1 MNCGKVL
8 IVAAA
13 ILLAV
18 SGRQAVHAQPAPAPA
33 TPPAL
38 ARPVPAP
45 LAPAQTAPVQTVPAQ
60 PAGMPDQA
68 YILGPEDVV
77 QVEVLGRTDFTT
89 KTKIGVDGKIQLP
102 LLGAIP
108 AADRTVLQLRAE
120 IRDALEKGGF
130 FNRPIVEVE
139 VASYASRYVT
149 VLGAVASPG
158 LIPVDRP
165 YRLSEIIARVGGV
178 RESGA
183 DHVVLRSKSGERN
196 YAIKDLATG
205 DDSHDPYVQPG
216 DKIFA
221 PNGDVFYIKGQVRA
235 PGSYILLPHMTLTM
249 ALARGGGITD
259 LGSDNHIKV
268 IRKNA
273 EMSPKDLNIEILPD
287 DVIDVGEGWF

>member
-1 MNCGKVL
+1 ELLKPRGSIMNCGKVL

-13 ILLAV
+13 ILLAA
-18 SGRQAVHAQPAPAPA
+18 SGRQAVHAQQAPAPA
-33 TPPAL
+33 IPPAL
-38 ARPVPAP
+38 ARPAPAP
-45 LAPAQTAPVQTVPAQ
+45 IAPAQPATAQAAPAQAAPTQ

-108 AADRTVLQLRAE
+108 AADRTVLQLRAQ

-158 LIPVDRP
+158 LIPVD
-165 YRLSEIIARVGGV
+165 
-178 RESGA
+178 
-183 DHVVLRSKSGERN
+183 
-196 YAIKDLATG
+196 
-205 DDSHDPYVQPG
+205 
-216 DKIFA
+216 
-221 PNGDVFYIKGQVRA
+221 
-235 PGSYILLPHMTLTM
+235 
-249 ALARGGGITD
+249 
-259 LGSDNHIKV
+259 
-268 IRKNA
+268 
-273 EMSPKDLNIEILPD
+273 
-287 DVIDVGEGWF
+287 

>member
-1 MNCGKVL
+1 MNSGKVL
-8 IVAAA
+8 VIAATM
-13 ILLAV
+13 LLAAL
-18 SGRQAVHAQPAPAPA
+18 GRHEAIAQPAPV
-33 TPPAL
+33 TPPAI
-38 ARPVPAP
+38 AA
-45 LAPAQTAPVQTVPAQ
+45 APAPAQ

-89 KTKIGVDGKIQLP
+89 RTKIGADGKIQLP

-108 AADRTVLQLRAE
+108 AADRTVLQFRDQV
-120 IRDALEKGGF
+120 RDALQKGGF
-130 FNRPIVEVE
+130 FNRPIVDVQ

-149 VLGAVASPG
+149 VLGAVGSPG

-183 DHVVLRSKSGERN
+183 DHVVLRTKSGERN
-196 YAIKDLATG
+196 YTVKDLATG
-205 DDSHDPYVQPG
+205 DDSRDPYVQPG

-259 LGSDNHIKV
+259 LGSDSHIKV
-268 IRKNA
+268 IRKNV

>member
-1 MNCGKVL
+1 MNSGKVL
-8 IVAAA
+8 VIAAA
-13 ILLAV
+13 MLLAV
-18 SGRQAVHAQPAPAPA
+18 LGGHEVHAQPAPV

-38 ARPVPAP
+38 GQGVPAQP
-45 LAPAQTAPVQTVPAQ
+45 VPAQ

-102 LLGAIP
+102 LLGAVP
-108 AADRTVLQLRAE
+108 AADRTVLQLRAQ
-120 IRDALEKGGF
+120 ITDALQKAGF
-130 FNRPIVEVE
+130 FNRPIVEVQ

-149 VLGAVASPG
+149 VLGAVGSPG

-183 DHVVLRSKSGERN
+183 DHVVLRSKAGERN

-205 DDSHDPYVQPG
+205 DESHDPYVQPG
-216 DKIFA
+216 DKIYA
-221 PNGDVFYIKGQVRA
+221 PTGDVFYIKGQVKA

-259 LGSDNHIKV
+259 LGSDSHIKV
-268 IRKNA
+268 VRKNV

>member
-1 MNCGKVL
+1 MNSGKVL
-8 IVAAA
+8 VIAAA
-13 ILLAV
+13 MLLTAL
-18 SGRQAVHAQPAPAPA
+18 GRHEAHAQPAPVTPPAIAAQPAPAPA
-33 TPPAL
+33 
-38 ARPVPAP
+38 
-45 LAPAQTAPVQTVPAQ
+45 Q
-60 PAGMPDQA
+60 PAGMPGQA

-89 KTKIGVDGKIQLP
+89 RTKIGADGKIQLP

-108 AADRTVLQLRAE
+108 AADRTVLQFRDQV
-120 IRDALEKGGF
+120 RDALQKGGF
-130 FNRPIVEVE
+130 FNHPIVDVQ

-149 VLGAVASPG
+149 VLGAVGSPG

-183 DHVVLRSKSGERN
+183 DHVVLRTKSGERN
-196 YAIKDLATG
+196 YTVKDLATG

-259 LGSDNHIKV
+259 LGSDSHIKV
-268 IRKNA
+268 IRKNV